1 MTGKKILTLI
11 FAIGIC
17 LLAGYVGSYYTTPA
31 IPTWYAGLQKPDITP
46 PSWVFAPVWTA
57 LYILMGISL
66 FLILQSD
73 LKIQEVQFGLILFIF
88 QLMVNIGWSFFFFG
102 LHSTFFGFL
111 AIVLLWAVLLCT
123 IIQVWRFSI
132 PAAVLLIPYFVWVSF
147 AGYLNYAILVL
158 NPGYL
163 RDFILKKSF
172 RNPKTNIFFLFK
184 GDDDMRS
191 SYANSAYSRGKFQ
204 EFF

>member
-1 MTGKKILTLI
+1 
-11 FAIGIC
+11 
-17 LLAGYVGSYYTTPA
+17 
-31 IPTWYAGLQKPDITP
+31 
-46 PSWVFAPVWTA
+46 
-57 LYILMGISL
+57 MGISL

-147 AGYLNYAILVL
+147 AGYLNYAILVM
-158 NPGYL
+158 NPALFG
-163 RDFILKKSF
+163 ISF
-172 RNPKTNIFFLFK
+172 
-184 GDDDMRS
+184 
-191 SYANSAYSRGKFQ
+191 
-204 EFF
+204 

>member
-1 MTGKKILTLI
+1 MPSFQILPRTGMTGKKILTLI
-11 FAIGIC
+11 FAVSIC

-147 AGYLNYAILVL
+147 AGYLNYEILVL
-158 NPGYL
+158 NPAIFG
-163 RDFILKKSF
+163 ISF
-172 RNPKTNIFFLFK
+172 
-184 GDDDMRS
+184 
-191 SYANSAYSRGKFQ
+191 
-204 EFF
+204 

>member
-1 MTGKKILTLI
+1 MPSFQILPRTGMTGKKILTLI

-31 IPTWYAGLQKPDITP
+31 IPTWYASLQKPDIIP
-46 PSWVFAPVWTA
+46 PSWVFAPVWTT

-66 FLILQSD
+66 YLILQSD
-73 LKIQEVQFGLILFIF
+73 IKKQDVQFGLILFIF

-158 NPGYL
+158 NPAIFG
-163 RDFILKKSF
+163 ISF
-172 RNPKTNIFFLFK
+172 
-184 GDDDMRS
+184 
-191 SYANSAYSRGKFQ
+191 
-204 EFF
+204 